1 MSSSAVSRDKS
12 ISNVSKLVELEAG
25 TGVETRVEVED
36 IDGVTECAEL
46 NVDEV
51 AVDATEARARNGLKR
66 DWGEVSRASHL

>member
-1 MSSSAVSRDKS
+1 M
-12 ISNVSKLVELEAG
+12 SKLVELEAG
-25 TGVETRVEVED
+25 TGVETRVEEED